1 MKKSFNMLPID
12 YAAKAYLLG
21 FLACDGSVYDNK
33 KIQLEITDES
43 VISIF
48 CEITDARYIEYFKYD
63 KRTDKTYSGFRTYK
77 VINDILDIYGGRL
90 KKDRIIPLE
99 LIPAEYYSFLVQ
111 GIFDADGALR
121 GTIYSPKRIDVEI
134 QIASSFNIII
144 LLDSILSSIG
154 IKGYIHEAKNYYT
167 YYIYNKYDF
176 VKFVQYIYSYPSFL
190 PLKRKYYKAKNIINT
205 MVDMN
210 KEHLLPPICPNIKY
224 DTFKPICMKPFY
236 YDA

>member
-43 VISIF
+43 IIDMF
-48 CEITDARYIEYFKYD
+48 CEITDAHYIEYSKYD

-99 LIPAEYYSFLVQ
+99 LIPQEYYSFLVQ
-111 GIFDADGALR
+111 GIFDADGTLR
-121 GTIYSPKRIDVEI
+121 GTVYSKNRIDVEI
-134 QIASSFNIII
+134 QIASSYNIII
-144 LLDSILSSIG
+144 LLDTVLSNIG
-154 IKGYIHEAKNYYT
+154 IRGYIHEAKNYYT

-176 VKFVQYIYSYPSFL
+176 AKFVQYIYSYQSFL
-190 PLKRKYYKAKNIINT
+190 PLKRKYDKARFILNTII
-205 MVDMN
+205 DMN
-210 KEHLLPPICPNIKY
+210 KEHLLPYVYPNIKY
-224 DTFKPICMKPFY
+224 DSFKPIKMKPFY
-236 YDA
+236 YNT